1 MHLRADALSAP
12 GGEAVPAQSRSGAPD
27 AGRPDAAWR
36 RRLVRLAAATWP
48 ALLLA
53 ALTWALYG
61 GVTRLWWLDDDFF
74 NLRFVRAFSPRDYCL
89 DPAVWQS
96 LPFRMLTPLLFVSYD
111 ADLNAFGAE
120 PRAFYLHQLAA
131 LALAAVALYA
141 LLRAWLERPWALF
154 AAVAFLA
161 GAPLATLA
169 TSIMARHYLEC
180 LALVFLAG
188 AAWVR
193 SLRVSNAAASWWWS
207 VLSLLLWFAASL
219 AKEIAVPLVLLLPL
233 LPEST
238 LAKRLRLLLPH
249 GMALVVY
256 VAYRRFLMGTLV
268 GGYGW
273 VIEREDRPR
282 LLATLPWRI
291 GRELL
296 GASSV
301 AAWIA
306 IAALLAGIALG
317 LRTRRGA
324 LLLVAAALLALLPLV
339 PVAAEVK
346 PRYAALPWA
355 VLVVAFAAFA
365 SRLRRGVWLAALA
378 ALALLVA
385 NRVTWQR
392 EMARAERASVENQAL
407 LRLGTGE
414 MLRQPATLP
423 ASLDE
428 AQRYGRE
435 RLGLPAQGG
444 WFFDD
449 LYLCLHA
456 PAVRR
461 LWQYDAASRRLVD
474 ETLRLDA
481 LRRDPCARQ
490 QHAAAPLEAWF
501 RAGDGVL
508 HWRLGPYEEGR
519 WTFVLRDGASAFPVP
534 RRGGFRLQ
542 SRAALPLYVRYDA
555 PAGWTTYS
563 PLLRVDLSRAATQR
577 WSRPRR

>member
-1 MHLRADALSAP
+1 MHLRADALSAL
-12 GGEAVPAQSRSGAPD
+12 GSEDVPAQSRSGAPD
-27 AGRPDAAWR
+27 AGHPDAAWR
-36 RRLVRLAAATWP
+36 RRIARVAAETWP

-74 NLRFVRAFSPRDYCL
+74 NLRFVRSFSPRDYCL

-131 LALAAVALYA
+131 LALAAVTLYA

-154 AAVAFLA
+154 AAAAFLA
-161 GAPLATLA
+161 GAPLANLA

-180 LALVFLAG
+180 LALVLLAG
-188 AAWVR
+188 VAWVR
-193 SLRVSNAAASWWWS
+193 SLRAANAAASWWWS
-207 VLSLLLWFAASL
+207 VLSALLWFAASL

-233 LPEST
+233 LPEGA
-238 LAKRLRLLLPH
+238 LATRLRRLLPH
-249 GMALVVY
+249 GVALVAY
-256 VAYRRFLMGTLV
+256 VVYRRFLMGALV

-273 VIEREDRPR
+273 VIEREDWPR
-282 LLATLPWRI
+282 VLATLPLRI
-291 GRELL
+291 GWELL
-296 GASSV
+296 GASSA

-306 IAALLAGIALG
+306 LAALLAGTALR
-317 LRTRRGA
+317 LRTRRAA
-324 LLLVAAALLALLPLV
+324 LLLSLAVLLVLLPLV

-355 VLVVAFAAFA
+355 VLVVAFAASA
-365 SRLRRGVWLAALA
+365 SRLRRGAWLAAAA
-378 ALALLVA
+378 ALALLIA
-385 NRVTWQR
+385 NRTTWQR
-392 EMARAERASVENQAL
+392 EMARATRASTENQAL
-407 LRLGTGE
+407 LRFTPGE
-414 MLRQPATLP
+414 VLRQPATLP

-435 RLGLPAQGG
+435 WLGLPAAGG

-449 LYLCLHA
+449 LYLCLHGT
-456 PAVRR
+456 AVRR
-461 LWQYDAASRRLVD
+461 LWEYEPGRARLVD
-474 ETLRLDA
+474 ETARLVSLRGERCGARPESAA
-481 LRRDPCARQ
+481 L
-490 QHAAAPLEAWF
+490 AASF
-501 RAGDGVL
+501 RAEDGVL
-508 HWRLGPYEEGR
+508 HWRLGPYEDGR
-519 WTFVLRDGASAFPVP
+519 WTFVLRDGQAAFPVP
-534 RRGGFRLQ
+534 RRGGFHLHGPTE
-542 SRAALPLYVRYDA
+542 LKLFVRYDA

-563 PLLRVDLSRAATQR
+563 PRLRVDLVRPVTQR